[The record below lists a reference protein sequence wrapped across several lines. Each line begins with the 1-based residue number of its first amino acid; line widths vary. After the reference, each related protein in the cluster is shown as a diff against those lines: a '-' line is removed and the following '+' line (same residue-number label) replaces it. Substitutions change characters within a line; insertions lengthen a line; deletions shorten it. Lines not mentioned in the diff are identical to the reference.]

1 VFNTIPAFSIIS
13 YFYSETNLNKMKN
26 TLLLLLVVFGIGAAN
41 AQDASKVFS
50 NPTLVWFGVD
60 FTQAKM
66 VGMKDESP
74 HKIRDEYFKPWC
86 DAVNNEIDLGK
97 AFQKKGLV
105 KVLAGVFKSN
115 LTRETETL
123 SADDAKDLSAEA
135 IAARVKGISTEQKKE
150 GLAAVAI
157 VQSFNKTTQEA
168 DVLIVFFDIAT
179 HNVLLTK
186 KVTGKASGGNT
197 KTAFTAALKD
207 VFSKIEKKE
216 FATWKKDA
224 HF

>member
-1 VFNTIPAFSIIS
+1 
-13 YFYSETNLNKMKN
+13 MKN
-26 TLLLLLVVFGIGAAN
+26 TLLLLLVVFGMGAAN

-60 FTQAKM
+60 FTLAKM

-74 HKIRDEYFKPWC
+74 HKIRDEYFKPWS
-86 DAVNNEIDLGK
+86 DAVNNEVDLAK
-97 AFQKKGLV
+97 AFQKKGLI

-123 SADDAKDLSAEA
+123 CTDDAKDLSAEA
-135 IAARVKGISTEQKKE
+135 IAERVKGISTEQKKE

-186 KVTGKASGGNT
+186 KVTGKASGGNV
-197 KTAFTAALKD
+197 KAAFTAGLKD

-216 FATWKKDA
+216 YATWKKDA